1 MPHTYKA
8 LAVLLSYPEDPVREA
23 VPAAMDVVRSEGL
36 VPEKLQRALSRLA
49 DELSGGDPYALK
61 ENYVQLFDR
70 TRSLS
75 LNLYEHV
82 HGESR
87 ERGPAMVALRELYLA
102 EGLELGTSELPDH
115 LPVFLEFLS
124 QLPPERAASLLG
136 EAVHVIE
143 ALGERLRRRTSHYRS
158 VFGALA
164 ALAGEKADQ
173 GALRALLEE
182 PDDDPDDLEA
192 VDRAWEETPVT
203 FGPESFSQGVADGCP
218 KAAAMVQ
225 HMKQGA

>member
-1 MPHTYKA
+1 MPLTYKA

-23 VPAAMDVVRSEGL
+23 APAAMEIVRSEGL
-36 VPEKLQRALSRLA
+36 VPEKLERALSRIA
-49 DELSGGDPYALK
+49 HELSSGDPYALK
-61 ENYVQLFDR
+61 ETYVQLFDR

-87 ERGPAMVALRELYLA
+87 ERGPAMVALSELYKA
-102 EGLELGTSELPDH
+102 EGLEIASSELPDH
-115 LPVFLEFLS
+115 LPVFLEYLS
-124 QLPPERAASLLG
+124 QLPAERSASLLG

-143 ALGERLRRRTSHYRS
+143 ALGERLRRRSSPYRA

-173 GALRALLEE
+173 DALRALLDE

-192 VDRAWEETPVT
+192 VDRAWEEVPVS
-203 FGPESFSQGVADGCP
+203 FGPESLSQGVADGCP

>member
-8 LAVLLSYPEDPVREA
+8 LAILLSYPEAPVREA
-23 VPAAMDVVRSEGL
+23 VPAAMEIVRSEAL
-36 VPEKLQRALSRLA
+36 LPEKLQRALTRLA
-49 DELSGGDPYALK
+49 DELSSGDPYALK

-102 EGLELGTSELPDH
+102 EGLELESSELPDN

-124 QLPPERAASLLG
+124 LLPAERSASLLG

-143 ALGERLRRRTSHYRS
+143 ALGERLRRRSSPYRA

-173 GALRALLEE
+173 DALRALLDE

-192 VDRAWEETPVT
+192 VDRAWEETPVS
-203 FGPESFSQGVADGCP
+203 FGPESFVSGNADGCP